1 MPEVRHD
8 MPEGGPVQHQGGGHQ
23 PVVGQHRLHQAQ
35 AHTSGAQQHLHLV
48 TEIYYIL
55 HTIPLIDLSKPYLN
69 KFRRQPV
76 GSISDVVIFCQ
87 ARNTLGQ
94 PGVNPPGEKNESI
107 NNV

>member
-1 MPEVRHD
+1 MPEVCHD
-8 MPEGGPVQHQGGGHQ
+8 MPEGGPVEHQGGGHQ

-48 TEIYYIL
+48 TEILL
-55 HTIPLIDLSKPYLN
+55 HLTTDLSKPYLN

-87 ARNTLGQ
+87 ACDTLGQ
-94 PGVNPPGEKNESI
+94 PWVNPPGGKNESI
-107 NNV
+107 NNF